1 MGKKKMTFILF
12 LVVMT
17 ASAMLLQSFPAF
29 GSTPEERIDSSI
41 KMLDEMSKQNDAASM
56 GQYIKEG
63 IGVALYPS
71 VFKTGFGFGT
81 KRGKGLILKRDP
93 AAGKWYGPSFSDVLG
108 ASWGVQF
115 GVQLISLVLVI
126 NNERGMEP
134 FTRGDNVT
142 IGTDLGVAAG
152 PVGRTAGAATDIQAK
167 AAIYSYSMSKGI
179 FAGLSLEGATLRIDQ
194 NANTAYWGKATPP
207 KEALSKEATDERVKP
222 LIQKLEE
229 LIKKAE

>member
-1 MGKKKMTFILF
+1 MKNFNRMF
-12 LVVMT
+12 LLLMVVMT
-17 ASAMLLQSFPAF
+17 ASLMMLQAFPVY

-41 KMLDEMSKQNDAASM
+41 KMLEEMSKQTDAGSM
-56 GQYIKEG
+56 ARYIKEG

-71 VFKTGFGFGT
+71 VLKTGMGFGT
-81 KRGKGLILKRDP
+81 KRGKGLILQRDP
-93 AAGKWYGPSFSDVLG
+93 ATGKWYGPSFTDILG
-108 ASWGVQF
+108 ASWGIQI
-115 GVQLISLVLVI
+115 GVQVISLVLVI

-134 FTRGDNVT
+134 FTKGDNVT
-142 IGTDLGVAAG
+142 IGSDVGVAAG

-167 AAIYSYSMSKGI
+167 AAMYSYSMSKGL

-222 LIQKLEE
+222 LIDKLEE
-229 LIKKAE
+229 LMKKAE